1 MINKK
6 ILTLSLLFVFLC
18 GIFYFSYKNIH
29 TATTLNGESTKIITL
44 NNISYDIY
52 NFELFSGESIGK
64 ENNTLK
70 YKNIIDNGKIT
81 KMINYYPNGNIKA
94 ELILKDD
101 EIVFYTSRYE
111 NGNLHFMIP
120 LVNKKYNGNIIVYY
134 ENGKIAL
141 QGNFKDGEIIDYF
154 YIFQRNGMLKYKYNN
169 YEVLKVN
176 EDNLLLEPI
185 KIESEIQEFKI
196 CLSKLMKIED
206 YNIKE

>member
-52 NFELFSGESIGK
+52 NLGLFSGESIGK

-196 CLSKLMKIED
+196 CLSKLKIED

>member
-29 TATTLNGESTKIITL
+29 TATTLNGELTKIITL

-52 NFELFSGESIGK
+52 NLGLFSGESIGK

-70 YKNIIDNGKIT
+70 YKNIINNGKIT

-141 QGNFKDGEIIDYF
+141 QGNLKDGEIIDYF

>member
-52 NFELFSGESIGK
+52 NLGLFSGESIGK

-141 QGNFKDGEIIDYF
+141 QGNLKDGEIIDYF

-185 KIESEIQEFKI
+185 KIESEIQ
-196 CLSKLMKIED
+196 
-206 YNIKE
+206 

>member
-154 YIFQRNGMLKYKYNN
+154 YIFQRNGILKYKYNN

>member
-6 ILTLSLLFVFLC
+6 ILTLSLLFLFLC

-52 NFELFSGESIGK
+52 NLGLFSGESIGK

-141 QGNFKDGEIIDYF
+141 QGNLKDGEIIDYF

-196 CLSKLMKIED
+196 CLSQLMKIED

>member
-29 TATTLNGESTKIITL
+29 TATTLNGELTKIITL

-52 NFELFSGESIGK
+52 NLGLFSGESIGK

-70 YKNIIDNGKIT
+70 YKNIINNGKIT

-196 CLSKLMKIED
+196 CLSQLIKIED

>member
-52 NFELFSGESIGK
+52 NLGLFSGESIGK

-70 YKNIIDNGKIT
+70 YKNIINNGKIT

-141 QGNFKDGEIIDYF
+141 QGNLKDGEIIDYF

-169 YEVLKVN
+169 YEVLKAN

>member
-52 NFELFSGESIGK
+52 NLGLFSGESIGK

-70 YKNIIDNGKIT
+70 YKNIINNGKIT

-141 QGNFKDGEIIDYF
+141 QGNLKDGEIIDYF

-196 CLSKLMKIED
+196 CLSQLMKIED

>member
-6 ILTLSLLFVFLC
+6 IFTLSLLFVFLC

-52 NFELFSGESIGK
+52 NLGLFSGESIGK

-70 YKNIIDNGKIT
+70 YKNIINNGKIT

-185 KIESEIQEFKI
+185 KIESDIQKFKI

>member
-29 TATTLNGESTKIITL
+29 TATTLNGELTKIITL

-52 NFELFSGESIGK
+52 NLGLFSGESIGK

-70 YKNIIDNGKIT
+70 YKNIINNGKIT

-141 QGNFKDGEIIDYF
+141 QGNLKDGEIIDYF

-196 CLSKLMKIED
+196 CLSQLIKIED

>member
-1 MINKK
+1 
-6 ILTLSLLFVFLC
+6 
-18 GIFYFSYKNIH
+18 
-29 TATTLNGESTKIITL
+29 
-44 NNISYDIY
+44 
-52 NFELFSGESIGK
+52 
-64 ENNTLK
+64 TLK

-141 QGNFKDGEIIDYF
+141 QGNLKDGEIIDYF

-196 CLSKLMKIED
+196 CLSQLIKIED

>member
-52 NFELFSGESIGK
+52 NLGLFSGESIGK

-141 QGNFKDGEIIDYF
+141 QGNLKDGEIIDYF

-196 CLSKLMKIED
+196 CLSQLMKIED

>member
-6 ILTLSLLFVFLC
+6 ILTLSLLFLFLC

-141 QGNFKDGEIIDYF
+141 QGNLKDGEIIDYF

-196 CLSKLMKIED
+196 CLSQLMKIED

>member
-141 QGNFKDGEIIDYF
+141 QGNLKDGEIIDYF

-196 CLSKLMKIED
+196 CLSQLIKIED

>member
-70 YKNIIDNGKIT
+70 YKNIINNGKIT

-141 QGNFKDGEIIDYF
+141 QGNLKDGEIIDYF

-196 CLSKLMKIED
+196 CLSQLMKIED

>member
-52 NFELFSGESIGK
+52 NLGLFSGESIGK

-81 KMINYYPNGNIKA
+81 KMINYYTNGNIKA

-141 QGNFKDGEIIDYF
+141 QGNLKDGEIIDYF

-196 CLSKLMKIED
+196 CLSQLIKIED

>member
-29 TATTLNGESTKIITL
+29 TATTLNGELTKIITL

-52 NFELFSGESIGK
+52 NLGLFSGESIGK

-70 YKNIIDNGKIT
+70 YKNIINNGKIT

-196 CLSKLMKIED
+196 CLSQLMKIED

>member
-141 QGNFKDGEIIDYF
+141 QGNLKDGEIIDYF

-196 CLSKLMKIED
+196 CLSKLKIED

>member
-52 NFELFSGESIGK
+52 NLGLFSGESIGK

-141 QGNFKDGEIIDYF
+141 QGNLKDGEIIDYF
-154 YIFQRNGMLKYKYNN
+154 YIFQRNGMFKYKYNN

-196 CLSKLMKIED
+196 CLSQLMKIED

>member
-52 NFELFSGESIGK
+52 NLGLFSGESIGK

-141 QGNFKDGEIIDYF
+141 QGNLKDGEIIDYF

-196 CLSKLMKIED
+196 CLSKLKIED

>member
-141 QGNFKDGEIIDYF
+141 QGNLKDGEIIDYF

-196 CLSKLMKIED
+196 CLSQLMKIED

>member
-52 NFELFSGESIGK
+52 NLGLFSGESIGK

-70 YKNIIDNGKIT
+70 YKNIINNGKIT

-141 QGNFKDGEIIDYF
+141 QGNLKDGEIIDYF

-196 CLSKLMKIED
+196 CLSQLIKIED

>member
-141 QGNFKDGEIIDYF
+141 QGNLKDGEIIDYF

-196 CLSKLMKIED
+196 CLNQLMKIED

>member
-52 NFELFSGESIGK
+52 NLGLFSGESIGK

-70 YKNIIDNGKIT
+70 YKNIINNGKIT

>member
-52 NFELFSGESIGK
+52 NLGLFSGESIGK

-141 QGNFKDGEIIDYF
+141 QGNLKDGEIIDYF

-196 CLSKLMKIED
+196 CLSQLIKIED

>member
-70 YKNIIDNGKIT
+70 YKNIINNGKIT

-141 QGNFKDGEIIDYF
+141 QGNLKDGEIIDYF

-196 CLSKLMKIED
+196 CLSQLIKIED

>member
-29 TATTLNGESTKIITL
+29 TATTLNGELTKIITL

-52 NFELFSGESIGK
+52 NLGLFSGESIGK

-70 YKNIIDNGKIT
+70 YKNIINNGKIT

-141 QGNFKDGEIIDYF
+141 QGNLKDGEIIDYF

-185 KIESEIQEFKI
+185 KIESEIQEFKM
-196 CLSKLMKIED
+196 CLSQLIKIED

>member
-29 TATTLNGESTKIITL
+29 TATTLNGELTKIITL

-52 NFELFSGESIGK
+52 NLGLFSGESIGK

-70 YKNIIDNGKIT
+70 YKNIINNGKIT

>member
-6 ILTLSLLFVFLC
+6 ILTLSLLFLFLC

-52 NFELFSGESIGK
+52 NLGLFSGESIGK

-196 CLSKLMKIED
+196 CLSKLKIED

>member
-52 NFELFSGESIGK
+52 NLGLFSGESIGK

-70 YKNIIDNGKIT
+70 YKNIINNGKIT

-141 QGNFKDGEIIDYF
+141 QGNLKDGEIIDYF